1 MTVLDAYRDDGP
13 LAVLIGRAFGR
24 VVRLDELLLTAAG
37 ALLLAAVLAA
47 AERPRPRDAAVAAGA
62 FIVISAAR
70 ATGKKAGALTWLVPP
85 LLRAIEYSFLITLTV
100 IADPDA
106 MPYSFAFVAVVALH
120 HYDTV
125 YRLRHQRVAPPAWI
139 GAIGGG
145 WDGRMLL
152 ASLFA
157 LGGILAPALVVGSLG
172 LALVYA
178 VESTTSWLRYG
189 RARHAPDEE
198 QVDVDGML
206 AE

>member
-1 MTVLDAYRDDGP
+1 MTVLQTYRDDGP
-13 LAVLIGRAFGR
+13 LARAVGKALGRAVPLGER
-24 VVRLDELLLTAAG
+24 RLA
-37 ALLLAAVLAA
+37 
-47 AERPRPRDAAVAAGA
+47 
-62 FIVISAAR
+62 
-70 ATGKKAGALTWLVPP
+70 WLVPP
-85 LLRAIEYSFLITLTV
+85 LLRAIEYSFLIALTI
-100 IADPDA
+100 IADPGA
-106 MPYSFAFVAVVALH
+106 MPLCFAFVAVVALH

-125 YRLRHQRVAPPAWI
+125 YRLRHQRLEPPVWI

-157 LGGILAPALVVGSLG
+157 LAGVLDAALLVASVA
-172 LALVYA
+172 LALVYT
-178 VESTTSWLRYG
+178 VESTASWLRYG